1 MSHFG
6 ADIFDDEPPSEPPA
20 RKPRKPAKAK
30 AEAAPTEPEA
40 PAASEPQT
48 DAPKKRRNPRKKAAA
63 EDATPAA
70 QPTPAPAQEAPPARA
85 ARGEDFGDVV
95 FPARSAQAAQPKAAQ
110 PNTGQPAA
118 EPQPAAE
125 ADAPASDEAQ
135 PEARTGD
142 RDDRRR
148 RRGRGRNRR
157 DRDEGAAP
165 ADRADSS
172 EPYDNPFAPAQR
184 ENDRPA
190 AQSQAPSQPIP
201 DATDGP
207 EMDELGEGFGDIP
220 HDDAEAELGAAS
232 AEAGTF
238 PSFRDGRR
246 RRRRRRGRRGRE
258 DDRTGAQDTN
268 PTAQFP
274 QAQGDEVRHEQPS
287 RPFPQDP
294 AAPQQ
299 KPWREDRPRRE
310 GHDRNRDDRPR
321 HDSFDRDED
330 RAPSQTRRPHSDFK
344 PATPPPEAPAA
355 RRIAILLDLAGLQR
369 EAQSLGA
376 EVAFRKLRA
385 AIAGHDEVVHAV
397 CFMPPELPETA
408 RKLLQSTG
416 FTLEE
421 AADADSATAAIV
433 QHATHGDWPVDAIVI
448 AGAPD
453 LATRVARPEGAVIEA
468 ADFAGT
474 GRTDE
479 PSRLLGR
486 NCLFVP

>member
-6 ADIFDDEPPSEPPA
+6 ADIFDDEPPSKPPA
-20 RKPRKPAKAK
+20 RKPRKPAKAA
-30 AEAAPTEPEA
+30 AEVAPAEPEA
-40 PAASEPQT
+40 PAGSEPQT
-48 DAPKKRRNPRKKAAA
+48 DAPKKRRSPRKKPAA
-63 EDATPAA
+63 EDATSA
-70 QPTPAPAQEAPPARA
+70 QPTPSPASEAPPARP
-85 ARGEDFGDVV
+85 ARGEDLGDVV
-95 FPARSAQAAQPKAAQ
+95 FPARGAQAAQKKAAQ
-110 PNTGQPAA
+110 PAPEPEPSAQA
-118 EPQPAAE
+118 ESA
-125 ADAPASDEAQ
+125 ASDAAQ
-135 PEARTGD
+135 AETGTGD

-157 DRDEGAAP
+157 ERDEGAAP
-165 ADRADSS
+165 TDRADSS
-172 EPYDNPFAPAQR
+172 EPYDNPFAKAQR
-184 ENDRPA
+184 ETDRPA
-190 AQSQAPSQPIP
+190 AHSQAPSQPIA

-220 HDDAEAELGAAS
+220 HDDAEAELGGAP

-238 PSFRDGRR
+238 PSFSDGRR

-258 DDRTGAQDTN
+258 DDRPDARDANQAA
-268 PTAQFP
+268 PFP
-274 QAQGDEVRHEQPS
+274 RAQGDEVRHEPQS

-294 AAPQQ
+294 AAQQPQ
-299 KPWREDRPRRE
+299 PWREDRPRRE
-310 GHDRNRDDRPR
+310 GHDRGRDARHR

-330 RAPSQTRRPHSDFK
+330 RAPRQTRRPHADFK

-397 CFMPPELPETA
+397 CFLPPDLPETA

-421 AADADSATAAIV
+421 AADADSASAAIV

-448 AGAPD
+448 AGAPN
-453 LATRVARPEGAVIEA
+453 LAARVGRPEGAVIEA

-474 GRTDE
+474 ERTDE
-479 PSRLLGR
+479 PSRPLGR

>member
-30 AEAAPTEPEA
+30 AEAAPAEPEA
-40 PAASEPQT
+40 PAAPEAQT
-48 DAPKKRRNPRKKAAA
+48 DAPKKRRSPRKKSGA
-63 EDATPAA
+63 EDATAAA
-70 QPTPAPAQEAPPARA
+70 QPTPSPASEAPPARQ
-85 ARGEDFGDVV
+85 ARSEDFEDVV
-95 FPARSAQAAQPKAAQ
+95 FPARSGQATQPRVS
-110 PNTGQPAA
+110 QPAA

-125 ADAPASDEAQ
+125 SDAPASDEAQ
-135 PEARTGD
+135 AETRTGD

-157 DRDEGAAP
+157 ERDEGTVP
-165 ADRADSS
+165 ADRADSPES
-172 EPYDNPFAPAQR
+172 YDNPFAPAQG
-184 ENDRPA
+184 ENERPA
-190 AQSQAPSQPIP
+190 AQSQTPPQPIP

-207 EMDELGEGFGDIP
+207 ELDELGEGFGDIP
-220 HDDAEAELGAAS
+220 HDDAEAELGGAS

-258 DDRTGAQDTN
+258 DDRPDARDANQAA
-268 PTAQFP
+268 PFP
-274 QAQGDEVRHEQPS
+274 RAQGDEVRHEPQS

-299 KPWREDRPRRE
+299 PQWREDRPRRE
-310 GHDRNRDDRPR
+310 GHERGRDDRHR

-330 RAPSQTRRPHSDFK
+330 RAPRQARRPHSDFK
-344 PATPPPEAPAA
+344 PATPPPQAPAA

-397 CFMPPELPETA
+397 CFLPSDLSETA

-421 AADADSATAAIV
+421 STDAESVRSAIV
-433 QHATHGDWPVDAIVI
+433 QHATHGDWPVDAIVV
-448 AGAPD
+448 AGAPE
-453 LATRVARPEGAVIEA
+453 LAARIARPEGAVIEA

-474 GRTDE
+474 DRTDE
-479 PSRLLGR
+479 PSRPLGR